1 MGKTGVL
8 DIVNQ
13 AIAQSIKQ
21 QELERKKNKL
31 SKAEDLQTQAF
42 QRDYQ
47 NQMDLINEKIGNK
60 VKATEKWVFQ
70 ISNKLKIKRYGNL

>member
-1 MGKTGVL
+1 ML

-60 VKATEKWVFQ
+60 VK
-70 ISNKLKIKRYGNL
+70 